1 MNVQLRRI
9 GASAALALALND
21 CQSRDV
27 QPPVIAALI
36 TSSVTLL
43 SVLVAAWTLRRQFVK
58 DREERR
64 EASEAR
70 STEANKQARL
80 TKEATD
86 ARTLADKQRV
96 EAIERTERH
105 RAEDA
110 DRRERARAYSDFL
123 VAESARSD
131 AFDRYA
137 TIRNELKQ
145 TPFKKDTPEE
155 QARVA
160 EIHKRLEVA
169 SGEIDRTRHAAWA
182 PLAAMRL
189 VASDEVLRAADDCDK
204 ALAASNPRRVR
215 MVPVRLEFGVKK
227 ALVEAF
233 VTAARAD
240 LGRAPVQAE
249 ALVSVDE
256 PSEPDQDH
264 GSSK

>member
-1 MNVQLRRI
+1 M
-9 GASAALALALND
+9 
-21 CQSRDV
+21 
-27 QPPVIAALI
+27 QPPVIAAFI
-36 TSSVTLL
+36 TSGVTLL
-43 SVLVAAWTLRRQFVK
+43 SVVIAALTLRRQFIK
-58 DREERR
+58 DRDERR
-64 EASEAR
+64 QASEAR
-70 STEANKQARL
+70 TTEANKQARL

-86 ARTLADKQRV
+86 ARTLADQQRV

-155 QARVA
+155 EARVR

-169 SGEIDRTRHAAWA
+169 SGEIDRARHAAWA

-189 VASDEVLRAADDCDK
+189 VATDDVLRAADEYDK

-215 MVPVRLEFGVKK
+215 MAPVRLEFGEKK
-227 ALVEAF
+227 ALIEAF
-233 VTAARAD
+233 VAAARAD

-256 PSEPDQDH
+256 PSEPDEERESGQ
-264 GSSK
+264 GEGQRR